1 MAGWLH
7 RENQKRLCRR
17 ASAFHRSQPW
27 RIKEELG
34 DLIDDKDM
42 ENKGA
47 RENAAG
53 KNRQEKNDA
62 V

>member
-1 MAGWLH
+1 MAHRIATDRASQRARAVEADMAGG
-7 RENQKRLCRR
+7 
-17 ASAFHRSQPW
+17 A
-27 RIKEELG
+27 IKEELG
-34 DLIDDKDM
+34 DLIDDKEM

-53 KNRQEKNDA
+53 KNRQQKNDA